1 MKHAHD
7 RSTGVANG
15 SRRWRRW
22 SGLWRTRAGRPVPGG
37 LRCTGTLRPN
47 KASIFFF
54 LSLLA
59 LRGRSK
65 GCRLVSPR
73 APDCWPPPSR
83 LAWLR
88 FPAAC
93 VGGRARQSEVTRC
106 LISQFWSTNRVGDFL
121 LFVSYTFYSFSVI
134 IVGDSRAAGQ
144 TELYIYIYIFIIM
157 WFTLMRRLT
166 VFILIGHTCRIIVD
180 WNLANR

>member
-54 LSLLA
+54 LLA

-106 LISQFWSTNRVGDFL
+106 LISQFRSTNRVGDFSFLFRILFTLFRL
-121 LFVSYTFYSFSVI
+121 LSLETHVLL
-134 IVGDSRAAGQ
+134 DK
-144 TELYIYIYIFIIM
+144 LNYIYIFFLLLCDLL
-157 WFTLMRRLT
+157 WCDVWLFLFWLDTR
-166 VFILIGHTCRIIVD
+166 VV
-180 WNLANR
+180 